1 MPSFTQTT
9 YQGPLVIEDNSTT
22 GDSAS
27 LKINSGAAVTA
38 FLAATATLDFGSTL
52 TATSTD
58 LTVTVTGAA
67 VNDFVQVAPPAAPN
81 ANTCFT
87 GWVSA
92 ANTVTVRFNNYSGG
106 TVDPA
111 SGSYRVLVTKVA

>member
-1 MPSFTQTT
+1 MPSMTQTT
-9 YQGPLVIEDNSTT
+9 HQGAFLIEDNSLT
-22 GDSAS
+22 GEAAALQIDGGAS
-27 LKINSGAAVTA
+27 VTGM
-38 FLAATATLDFGSTL
+38 LAATATLDFGSTL

-67 VNDFVQVAPPAAPN
+67 VNDFAQVAPPAAPD

-87 GWVSA
+87 AWVSA
-92 ANTVTVRFNNYSGG
+92 ADTVTVRFNNYSGG

-111 SGSYRVLVTKVA
+111 SGTYGVLVIKAS